1 MVTKSHVLKNKIKKI
16 LVPLDGSKNSLRGL
30 DVAIMIAR
38 PHESMITGF
47 HVPSSFPYGVR
58 VTKKI
63 REESRKK
70 ADLIV
75 KEGKK
80 KSKQNGIPYKSKIQR
95 GHNIGNEI
103 VRYAHANKYD
113 IIVIGSKGPDPGL
126 DIFIGSV
133 SYFVILRARIPVVI
147 VK

>member
-1 MVTKSHVLKNKIKKI
+1 MKNKIKNI

-47 HVPSSFPYGVR
+47 HVRPSFTYGVR

-70 ADLIV
+70 GDLIV

-80 KSKQNGIPYKSKIQR
+80 KSNQNGILYKSKIQR
-95 GHNIGNEI
+95 GNNIGNEI

-113 IIVIGSKGPDPGL
+113 IIVIGSKGPEPHL
-126 DIFIGSV
+126 DMFLGSI
-133 SYFVILRARIPVVI
+133 SNFVIIRARIPVVI

>member
-1 MVTKSHVLKNKIKKI
+1 MKSHVLKNKIKKI
-16 LVPLDGSKNSLRGL
+16 LVPLDSSKNSLRGL

-47 HVPSSFPYGVR
+47 HVVPSSFPYGVR

-80 KSKQNGIPYKSKIQR
+80 KSNQNGILYKSKIQL
-95 GHNIGNEI
+95 GNNIGNEI
-103 VRYAHANKYD
+103 VRYAHTNKYD
-113 IIVIGSKGPDPGL
+113 IIVIGSKGPDPHL
-126 DIFIGSV
+126 DMFLGSV
-133 SYFVILRARIPVVI
+133 SNFVIIRARIPVVI

>member
-1 MVTKSHVLKNKIKKI
+1 MKNKIKNI

-38 PHESMITGF
+38 PYESMITGF
-47 HVPSSFPYGVR
+47 HVRSSFTYGVR

-70 ADLIV
+70 GDLIV

-80 KSKQNGIPYKSKIQR
+80 KSNQNGILYKSKIQR
-95 GHNIGNEI
+95 GNNIGNEI

-113 IIVIGSKGPDPGL
+113 IIVIGSKGPEPHL
-126 DIFIGSV
+126 DMFLGSI
-133 SYFVILRARIPVVI
+133 SNFVIIRARIPVVI

>member
-1 MVTKSHVLKNKIKKI
+1 MLKNKIKKI

-47 HVPSSFPYGVR
+47 HVRSSFTYGVR

-70 ADLIV
+70 GDLIV

-80 KSKQNGIPYKSKIQR
+80 KSNKNGILYKSKIQR
-95 GHNIGNEI
+95 GNNIGNEI

-113 IIVIGSKGPDPGL
+113 IIVIGSKGPEPHL
-126 DIFIGSV
+126 DMFLGSI
-133 SYFVILRARIPVVI
+133 SNFVIIRARIPVVI